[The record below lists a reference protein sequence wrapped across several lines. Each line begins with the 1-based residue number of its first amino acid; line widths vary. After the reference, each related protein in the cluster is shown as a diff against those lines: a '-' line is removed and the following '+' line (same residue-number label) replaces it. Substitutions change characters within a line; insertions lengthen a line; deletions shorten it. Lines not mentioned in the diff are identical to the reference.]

1 MVGSSGTG
9 QKTTLGIH
17 SLENVT
23 NPAKTFNVQY
33 SHDGASVPIV
43 AGKMVCFINP
53 LTQLFSPPFWEKYLK
68 SIFSIPSLNAA
79 FPSVY
84 AVANV
89 ITILNCN
96 GLIMSRI
103 IGKLVK

>member
-1 MVGSSGTG
+1 MIVFWG
-9 QKTTLGIH
+9 
-17 SLENVT
+17 
-23 NPAKTFNVQY
+23 F
-33 SHDGASVPIV
+33 SVPTV

-53 LTQLFSPPFWEKYLK
+53 LTKLFSPPFWEKYLK

-89 ITILNCN
+89 MTILNCN

-103 IGKLVK
+103 IGQRDGEKIGIGRVGG

>member
-1 MVGSSGTG
+1 MENSWGWQLWDGAKNSP
-9 QKTTLGIH
+9 GIH

-53 LTQLFSPPFWEKYLK
+53 LTIDQTLLPAFLGKIFKIHLFHPFSEY
-68 SIFSIPSLNAA
+68 SFSIRLRRRKCYDD
-79 FPSVY
+79 FE
-84 AVANV
+84 
-89 ITILNCN
+89 L
-96 GLIMSRI
+96 
-103 IGKLVK
+103 